1 MERPSIDQTGAE
13 TEALGSAGV
22 IHRPAAEAMSH
33 TAMRRPVAV
42 PTATASAPPSDR
54 RSQPCPVN
62 VTRRVGSPVLPFGP
76 NGTAT
81 SVADG
86 PPSFVENIR
95 VGPVG
100 RQPFASGR
108 KTCESS
114 VIGVGVGGRVE
125 VARAVAAAVGVAVGA
140 ALELAA
146 DGVLVGA
153 TAAGAEHPAIVSA
166 NSAATTKRMP
176 SG

>member
-1 MERPSIDQTGAE
+1 VYGARQ
-13 TEALGSAGV
+13 SV
-22 IHRPAAEAMSH
+22 
-33 TAMRRPVAV
+33 V
-42 PTATASAPPSDR
+42 
-54 RSQPCPVN
+54 RSVN
-62 VTRRVGSPVLPFGP
+62 VVLIS
-76 NGTAT
+76 TY
-81 SVADG
+81 
-86 PPSFVENIR
+86 EL
-95 VGPVG
+95 G